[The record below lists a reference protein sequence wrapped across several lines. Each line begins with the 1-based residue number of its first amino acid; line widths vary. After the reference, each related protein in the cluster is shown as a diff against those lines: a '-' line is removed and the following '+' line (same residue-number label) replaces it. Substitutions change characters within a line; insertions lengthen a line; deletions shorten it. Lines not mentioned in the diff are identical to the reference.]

1 MLRIVVSGSGALPAV
16 LACSMACLTAQA
28 VPSDARTGQVTGAAG
43 RDVSA
48 ETVRGPARVIDG
60 DTLDVGGRRIRL
72 EGIDAPEIRQVCR
85 KRAHATGDWPAG
97 REAARTLARW
107 VHRQEVVCQRTGL
120 DRYGR
125 MLGRCHAGGRELNAA
140 MIRHGLAWAF
150 RKYSQSY
157 VLDERT
163 ARAAQRGVWA
173 AACEPAWAYRA
184 NRWRHGAGSKA
195 PAGCPIKGN
204 VSRRGRI
211 YHMPWDRWYHRT
223 RIDLAK
229 GERWFCD
236 ERQARAAGW
245 RSANARGR
253 ASD

>member
-1 MLRIVVSGSGALPAV
+1 MLRFVVSGGGVLSAALV
-16 LACSMACLTAQA
+16 VSIAQA
-28 VPSDARTGQVTGAAG
+28 APAEARTRQAAG
-43 RDVSA
+43 HGVSA
-48 ETVRGPARVIDG
+48 EALRGPARVIDG
-60 DTLDVGGRRIRL
+60 DTLDVAGRRVRL
-72 EGIDAPEIRQVCR
+72 EGIDAPEIRQECR
-85 KRAHATGDWPAG
+85 KLRQPGGVWRAG

-107 VHRQEVVCQRTGL
+107 VHDREVVCQRTGL
-120 DRYGR
+120 GRYGR
-125 MLGRCHAGGRELNAA
+125 ILGRCHAGGRELNAA

-157 VLDERT
+157 VLDERF
-163 ARAAQRGVWA
+163 ARNRQRGVWA
-173 AACEPAWAYRA
+173 ASCEPAWAYRA
-184 NRWRHGAGSKA
+184 NRWRGSIGSKA

-211 YHMPWDRWYHRT
+211 YHMPWGRWYERT

-245 RSANARGR
+245 RPANGLGR
-253 ASD
+253 AAD